1 MAPRTFAAV
10 ALALSMC
17 GCAIP
22 NGPKTAGGR
31 ERSSTCLTST
41 GSRIPAGA
49 GTHDCTAW
57 GRSYSR
63 TDIDQTGQTTAAGAL
78 RDLDPGLTVTH

>member
-1 MAPRTFAAV
+1 MHLRIFAA
-10 ALALSMC
+10 LGFALSIC
-17 GCAIP
+17 GCATA
-22 NGPKTAGGR
+22 NGPKTVGGP
-31 ERSSTCLTST
+31 ESPSTCLTST

-49 GTHDCTAW
+49 GTQNCTAW